1 VIFQLHVSCP
11 HKKGI
16 ACWGDG
22 AEPKPPKRERRTANR
37 TLRNTV
43 RTSDRKKK
51 LNNVGQEQLKQTVI
65 WVFV

>member
-51 LNNVGQEQLKQTVI
+51 IE
-65 WVFV
+65 